1 MCLSGLELNAQR
13 VLNEEKRVSGKV
25 SMCCKSICFI
35 TVVVV
40 TINMINVFFITSHS
54 LSSSSRNKHQIPII
68 FYLMVPQCNL
78 TSKGHRTFSYYLQ
91 PCELLLSSVNL
102 HKNKAALCAFLLG
115 QHNPNSFTEKS
126 KKQQKLKL

>member
-54 LSSSSRNKHQIPII
+54 LSSSYGGKDEQGESFI
-68 FYLMVPQCNL
+68 
-78 TSKGHRTFSYYLQ
+78 
-91 PCELLLSSVNL
+91 LL
-102 HKNKAALCAFLLG
+102 
-115 QHNPNSFTEKS
+115 KS
-126 KKQQKLKL
+126 